1 MSGCGG
7 GKGGDGVSATA
18 RTDLVV
24 GVLLAYVRTRR
35 RPPPR
40 PRSARYALVAP
51 QKAFIVMPSALTNKR
66 RELLAAWLSPLAIVP
81 LWAVYLWFGLYPDR
95 SGMFFAFWVMVVIG
109 YPTMFFLA
117 LPAWRSANERG
128 GVSWMRLLFYGAVF
142 GSIVP
147 VLLYGFVVCSTI
159 LSSSKYLWN
168 GVIREGVE
176 ILLIGAAMG
185 VAISAAFKLI
195 ASDRKSDPS

>member
-1 MSGCGG
+1 MLPDS
-7 GKGGDGVSATA
+7 
-18 RTDLVV
+18 
-24 GVLLAYVRTRR
+24 
-35 RPPPR
+35 
-40 PRSARYALVAP
+40 
-51 QKAFIVMPSALTNKR
+51 TNKR

-81 LWAVYLWFGLYPDR
+81 LWALFLWFGLYPDR

-147 VLLYGFVVCSTI
+147 VLLYGFVVCSA
-159 LSSSKYLWN
+159 LLNSSKYFWN
-168 GVIREGVE
+168 SVIREGVE
-176 ILLIGAAMG
+176 ILLIGACMG
-185 VAISAAFKLI
+185 IATAVAYKLI
-195 ASDRKSDPS
+195 ACSSISEPT